1 MGFKKSYFLKGD
13 SGEVLVTLRLLIVV
27 KLSSEVTLVTFQSCI
42 EAEIEANQFLGT
54 LIHNNT

>member
-42 EAEIEANQFLGT
+42 EAETEAY
-54 LIHNNT
+54 HSM